1 MQLSGTKIAVLV
13 NKFLSLQEKSTN
25 NMMDL
30 SAFAPKEF
38 KEHLLVLEH
47 KASFNKARLR
57 CELGCTPSHQHYVL
71 TGNEGVG
78 KSEAVQEIY
87 QRLIVMS
94 GLQKCLVEDAVNMFE
109 TNVGFENAMQNVCQD
124 NILLYIKNADFL
136 NTKLNSNPKSGLDD
150 LCNCMAKMKNSVV
163 VLSGKR
169 GKLLEMI
176 RGHEK
181 AREYFSYFFHFDD
194 LTPEQLFQY
203 MAEYVNSRN
212 YLFDP
217 ATELAFR
224 DYLNVKYKMRGAN
237 FRNVCFLQDV
247 FENDIVPRMSERV
260 MKQNQPPEQ
269 MDLCTILPEDLPEI
283 RQPDIDEAVRKLKSL
298 VGLEN
303 VKKQILDHTALVK
316 LNSLRASKGM
326 YNRNPPMHMVFTG
339 NPGTG
344 KTTIAK
350 YIGEIYHSIGVLS
363 SGHVVVTERTKLVSE
378 WIGGTEINTEKAINS
393 ASGGVL
399 FIDEAYNLF
408 TESTDKRDFGMRV
421 IETLLTHLSADDP
434 DMIVILAGYTD
445 EMERMLEANPGM
457 KSRFPYVLHFDDY
470 TPKELMQI
478 GKSVFE
484 KERYKITPE
493 AEKKLARYIINEYDH
508 KDKHFGNGRFVTRLI
523 TTHIIPALSNR
534 LLTKPV
540 DKISVEEMMTIE
552 ACDIPEVQSH
562 EFKPRE
568 MDETILSESFERLDA
583 LISLHNAKQALH
595 DFVDISK
602 LRHENGT
609 LKMTAQSICWDFI
622 GKTGT
627 GKGTVAEI
635 LGRLLQ
641 GLGILKRGQ
650 TVCVNA
656 DELTGG
662 DFYQVLGKAVDD
674 AKDGLLFLDMDA
686 PNDSNLNLSHL
697 RMWIINRLRE
707 SEQTTALVFGQV
719 KAEEDAIAQDLAVN
733 GIASYGNTIIF
744 DDYTSEE
751 LVEIMESL
759 LMRDYQLD
767 MKPAAKEMIVKYLE
781 GIRSS
786 NTRLKKTPVNLRT
799 IVHITQTVAHITQLR
814 IVRSGGSPS
823 VTKSDVSHFKWGKRK
838 VGFAMG

>member
-1 MQLSGTKIAVLV
+1 
-13 NKFLSLQEKSTN
+13 
-25 NMMDL
+25 MMDL

-87 QRLIVMS
+87 QRLIVLC
-94 GLQKCLVEDAVNMFE
+94 GLQKCVVEDAVNMFE
-109 TNVGFENAMQNVCQD
+109 TNVGFENAMQNVCKD

-136 NTKLNSNPKSGLDD
+136 DTKLNSNSKSGLDD
-150 LCNCMAKMKNSVV
+150 LCNCMDRMKNSVV

-260 MKQNQPPEQ
+260 MKQNLPPEQ

-283 RQPDIDEAVRKLKSL
+283 QQPDIDEAVRKLKSL

-478 GKSVFE
+478 GKSVLE
-484 KERYKITPE
+484 NERYKITPE
-493 AEKKLARYIINEYDH
+493 AEKKLAKYIINEYDH
-508 KDKHFGNGRFVTRLI
+508 KDEHFGNGRFVTRLI

-540 DKISVEEMMTIE
+540 DEISVEEMMTVE
-552 ACDIPEVQSH
+552 ACDIPDVLSH

-568 MDETILSESFERLDA
+568 IDETILSESFERLDG

-602 LRHENGT
+602 LRHKNGT

-650 TVCVNA
+650 TVSVNA

-697 RMWIINRLRE
+697 RVWIINRLRE

-719 KAEEDAIAQDLAVN
+719 KVEEDAIAQDLAEN

-759 LMRDYQLD
+759 LMRDYQLE
-767 MKPAAKEMIVKYLE
+767 MKPAAKEKIVKYLE

-786 NTRLKKTPVNLRT
+786 NTKLKKTPVNLRT
-799 IVHITQTVAHITQLR
+799 IVHIAQTVAHITQLR
-814 IVRSGGSPS
+814 IVRLGGSPS

-838 VGFAMG
+838 VGFTMG